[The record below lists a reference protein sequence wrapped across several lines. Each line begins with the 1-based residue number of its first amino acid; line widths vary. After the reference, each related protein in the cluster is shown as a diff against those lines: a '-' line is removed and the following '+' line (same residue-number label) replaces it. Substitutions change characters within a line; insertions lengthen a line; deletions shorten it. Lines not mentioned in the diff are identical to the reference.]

1 MSLHRHDGQIR
12 RRDFVGQ
19 ADGHR
24 DGPGAA
30 GGGVEPEAL
39 PAQEGHPVGPV
50 IHQPYV
56 FPSLKQQG
64 PQQTAQ
70 GSGSDYGNFHGF
82 TNEK

>member
-12 RRDFVGQ
+12 RGDFNGQ

-30 GGGVEPEAL
+30 GRGVEPEAL

-50 IHQPYV
+50 IHQPHV
-56 FPSLKQQG
+56 FPRLKQQG

-70 GSGSDYGNFHGF
+70 GSGSDYGNFHNF
-82 TNEK
+82 PNK